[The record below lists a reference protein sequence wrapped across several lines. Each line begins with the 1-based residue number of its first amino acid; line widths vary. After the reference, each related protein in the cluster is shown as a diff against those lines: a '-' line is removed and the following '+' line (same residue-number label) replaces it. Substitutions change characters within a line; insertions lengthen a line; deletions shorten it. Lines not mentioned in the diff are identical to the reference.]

1 MRLKF
6 FARTTVAALIA
17 ACALSACASGTSSGG
32 GTTSTEDRGGGTQPE
47 STTQETSMR
56 TIAAG
61 ESVSIQRGETVR
73 LPDGATLRFVTVT
86 QDSRCPPGVQCIR
99 AGDADIEFAF
109 TPPGGTATT
118 VTPNLPESPT
128 ATIGAWRLT
137 VEKLGFGDTPA
148 PVTVKIDAAP

>member
-1 MRLKF
+1 MRF
-6 FARTTVAALIA
+6 VFIARTTVAALIA

-32 GTTSTEDRGGGTQPE
+32 TGSAQE
-47 STTQETSMR
+47 STTQESSMR
-56 TIAAG
+56 KIAAG
-61 ESVSIQRGETVR
+61 ESVSMQQGESVR
-73 LPDGATLRFVTVT
+73 LPDDATLRFVRVT
-86 QDSRCPPGVQCIR
+86 QDSRCPPDVQCIR

-137 VEKLGFGDTPA
+137 VEKLGFGDAPA
-148 PVTVKIDAAP
+148 AVTVKIDAAP

>member
-1 MRLKF
+1 MRFVFL
-6 FARTTVAALIA
+6 ARTTVAALIA

-32 GTTSTEDRGGGTQPE
+32 TGS
-47 STTQETSMR
+47 TQESSMR

-61 ESVSIQRGETVR
+61 ESVSIRQGETVR
-73 LPDGATLRFVTVT
+73 LPDVATLRYVTVT
-86 QDSRCPPGVQCIR
+86 QDSRCPPDVQCIR

-118 VTPNLPESPT
+118 VRPNLPEAPT

-137 VEKLGFGDTPA
+137 VEKLGFGDAPA
-148 PVTVKIDAAP
+148 VTVKVDAAP

>member
-1 MRLKF
+1 MRFVFL
-6 FARTTVAALIA
+6 ARTTVAALIA

-32 GTTSTEDRGGGTQPE
+32 TGS
-47 STTQETSMR
+47 TQESSMR

-61 ESVSIQRGETVR
+61 ESVSIRQGETVR
-73 LPDGATLRFVTVT
+73 LPDGATLRYVTVT
-86 QDSRCPPGVQCIR
+86 QDSRCPPDVQCIR

-118 VTPNLPESPT
+118 VRPNLPEAPT

-137 VEKLGFGDTPA
+137 AEKLGFGDAPA
-148 PVTVKIDAAP
+148 VTVKIDAAP

>member
-1 MRLKF
+1 MRFVFL
-6 FARTTVAALIA
+6 ARTTVAALIA

-32 GTTSTEDRGGGTQPE
+32 TGS
-47 STTQETSMR
+47 TQESSMR

-61 ESVSIQRGETVR
+61 ESVSIRQGETVR
-73 LPDGATLRFVTVT
+73 LPDGATLRYVTVT
-86 QDSRCPPGVQCIR
+86 QDSRCPPDVQCIR

-109 TPPGGTATT
+109 TTAGGTATT
-118 VTPNLPESPT
+118 VTPNLPEAPT

-137 VEKLGFGDTPA
+137 VEKLGFGDAPA

>member
-1 MRLKF
+1 MRFVFL
-6 FARTTVAALIA
+6 ARTTVAALIA
-17 ACALSACASGTSSGG
+17 ACALSACASGTSSGSG
-32 GTTSTEDRGGGTQPE
+32 ATTSTEDRGGGAA
-47 STTQETSMR
+47 TTQESSMR

-61 ESVSIQRGETVR
+61 ESVSIQQGETVR
-73 LPDGATLRFVTVT
+73 LPDEATLRYVRVP
-86 QDSRCPPGVQCIR
+86 QDSRCPPDVQCIR

-137 VEKLGFGDTPA
+137 VEKLGFGDAPA
-148 PVTVKIDAAP
+148 AVTVKIDAAP

>member
-1 MRLKF
+1 MRWMVL
-6 FARTTVAALIA
+6 ARTTVAALIA

-32 GTTSTEDRGGGTQPE
+32 TGA
-47 STTQETSMR
+47 TQESSMR

-61 ESVSIQRGETVR
+61 ESVSIRQGETVR
-73 LPDGATLRFVTVT
+73 LPDGATLRYVTVT
-86 QDSRCPPGVQCIR
+86 QDSRCPPDVQCIR

-118 VTPNLPESPT
+118 VRPNLPEAPT

-137 VEKLGFGDTPA
+137 VEKLGFGDAPA
-148 PVTVKIDAAP
+148 VTVKIDAAP